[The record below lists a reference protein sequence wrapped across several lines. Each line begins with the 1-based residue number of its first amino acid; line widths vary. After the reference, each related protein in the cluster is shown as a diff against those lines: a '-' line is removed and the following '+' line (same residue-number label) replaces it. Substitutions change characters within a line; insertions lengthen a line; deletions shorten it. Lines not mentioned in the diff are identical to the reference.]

1 MNNKVRKMQSVL
13 MGILLI
19 SPMTMMSFETANPA
33 SEGPAFKLSNN
44 QSTVNWKGMKP
55 GGEHYGE
62 IEEVTGTVDTDG
74 DKVTGGNFVIDMNTI
89 SCKDLTSEAM
99 NSRLVG
105 HLKSE
110 DFFHTDKYPK
120 AYFNIKRIKE
130 KQVKSGDFTGNYE
143 VTGDLTVRGVTEEVT
158 FPAYITMEG
167 SKVYAKTGE
176 ISLDRTRW
184 NVNYQSKKIFKNLTD
199 KFIKDEMIV
208 SLDLEFNRG

>member
-1 MNNKVRKMQSVL
+1 MKNKLSTAKGIL

-19 SPMTMMSFETANPA
+19 SPITMMSFETAIPVA
-33 SEGPAFKLSNN
+33 DGPAFKLSGN

-55 GGEHYGE
+55 GGEHFGE
-62 IEEVTGTVDTDG
+62 VQEVSGTIDTDG
-74 DKVTGGNFVIDMNTI
+74 DKVTGGSFVIDMNTI
-89 SCKDLTSEAM
+89 ICKDLTSEAM

-110 DFFHTDKYPK
+110 DFFYTEKYPK

-130 KQVKSGDFTGNYE
+130 KRTETGDFIGNYE

-158 FPAYITMEG
+158 FPAQITMDG
-167 SKVYAKTGE
+167 SKVYAKTSE

-184 NVNYQSKKIFKNLTD
+184 DVNYQSKKIFKSLTD
-199 KFIKDEMIV
+199 KFIHDEMIV
-208 SLDLEFNRG
+208 SLDLQFDRS